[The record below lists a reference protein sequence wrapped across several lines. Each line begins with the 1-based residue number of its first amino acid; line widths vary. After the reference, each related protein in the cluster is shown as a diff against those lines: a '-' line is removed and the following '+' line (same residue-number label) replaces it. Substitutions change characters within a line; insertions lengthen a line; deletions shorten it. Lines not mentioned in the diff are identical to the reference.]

1 MVNLVDVNLGIPSG
15 NFGLTISSWTRLQ
28 IEVSQR
34 MLASGLGILLS
45 FITQELSPSLSEMNE
60 SRAFLRQAP
69 VQLEAVDLILNYP
82 ITLT

>member
-45 FITQELSPSLSEMNE
+45 FITQELSPSLLAMSE
-60 SRAFLRQAP
+60 SRAFLRPAP